1 MLRNLIPPGA
11 DADDELAA
19 DVHDELERYGEVAAL
34 RVEGGRRGGGGGGGA
49 APVKVVA
56 TFRDEVGAAQ
66 AAKAMHGRRF
76 DDRVVEAEL
85 TRRGGG
91 GGGGGAG

>member
-1 MLRNLIPPGA
+1 VLRNLIPPGA

-66 AAKAMHGRRF
+66 AAA
-76 DDRVVEAEL
+76 
-85 TRRGGG
+85 GGG
-91 GGGGGAG
+91 MGGGALPLPLPLRLEEVK